1 MCPDSELSPLA
12 IDWIKKLNQALKDGN
27 GKLLSELA
35 FDC

>member
-12 IDWIKKLNQALKDGN
+12 KDWIKKLNEALKIGD